1 VRVEDRRVVMP
12 KTLTAENGAK
22 AAFMC
27 EFEFRF
33 GESMVFVPWTTIKEI
48 YKAAVKLLG
57 EPTPPAPEE

>member
-1 VRVEDRRVVMP
+1 MP